1 MAKARPEREQVEQML
16 LSGKKRYMH
25 EIAAEAGLIEALGY
39 DKAVEYVKQV
49 KKSLKKKGIE
59 IPPFRSIS
67 SYTGD
72 EARLEDLETLF
83 ELRKGKR
90 LAETTAYTML
100 FLNCYYRLRAQDY
113 NIHIDA
119 VKDTYRKNEQLKKPF
134 TMAVAIEIC
143 EQALAKY
150 TESIDESRNRHARK
164 KGYPG
169 AGLHYT
175 DAAFI
180 RRLGVTDDEMPFLKH
195 IHSERTTQTP

>member
-16 LSGKKRYMH
+16 LSGQKRYMH

-49 KKSLKKKGIE
+49 KKSLKKKGVE
-59 IPPFRSIS
+59 IPPFKS
-67 SYTGD
+67 SSCYTGD
-72 EARLEDLETLF
+72 AARLEDLETLF

-100 FLNCYYRLRAQDY
+100 FLNCYYRLRAQDF

-119 VKDTYRKNEQLKKPF
+119 VKDTYRKNEQMKTPF

-143 EQALAKY
+143 KQALAKY
-150 TESIDESRNRHARK
+150 TESIDEARNRHARK